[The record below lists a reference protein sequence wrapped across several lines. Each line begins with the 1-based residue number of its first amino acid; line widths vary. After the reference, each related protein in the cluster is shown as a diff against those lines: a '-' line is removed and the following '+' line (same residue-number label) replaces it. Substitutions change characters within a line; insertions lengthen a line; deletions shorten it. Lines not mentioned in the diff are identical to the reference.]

1 MNEKKGTKVKYS
13 EERLQSWT
21 APFSDTEKQRAE
33 NAIKMIR
40 AAIDGSE
47 ELKRMDIELFTQG
60 SYANNTNVRSESDI
74 DICVML
80 KDVFHGVYP
89 DGKKK
94 EDYGFTAASLT
105 FSRYRD
111 MVKSALQVKF
121 GLGYVSDGN
130 KSLKI
135 DENTYHVKADVVP
148 AFQLRNYQYLR
159 STDSAR
165 YVEGTWFMSKAGE
178 EIINYP
184 KKHISNGTTK
194 NNETNYRYKKLVRIM
209 KHIRNEMIDD
219 KEANGEKITSF
230 LVECLVWN
238 IPNSTIT
245 GSTTWTETVKQAII
259 YLYNTIKDGKHY
271 DWGEVSEML
280 YLFRGRKW
288 TDQDAKQ
295 WLYDAWNYL
304 GYGK

>member
-1 MNEKKGTKVKYS
+1 MKYS

-21 APFSDTEKQRAE
+21 APLSDTEKQRAD

-47 ELKRMDIELFTQG
+47 ELKHMDIEIFTQG
-60 SYANNTNVRSESDI
+60 SYANNTNVRSESDV
-74 DICVML
+74 DVCVML

-89 DGKKK
+89 DGKKR

-111 MVKSALQVKF
+111 MVKSALQAKF
-121 GLGYVSDGN
+121 RSEYVSDGN

-148 AFQLRNYQYLR
+148 AFQLRNYYYWG
-159 STDSAR
+159 STDPGR
-165 YVEGTWFMSKAGE
+165 YVEGIWFMSKDGQE
-178 EIINYP
+178 VKNYP
-184 KKHISNGTTK
+184 KEHISNGITK
-194 NNETNYRYKKLVRIM
+194 NNETNYKYKKLVRIM
-209 KHIRNEMIDD
+209 KHIRNEMVDD
-219 KEANGEKITSF
+219 KKANGDKITSF

-245 GSTTWTETVKQAII
+245 GYSTWTETVKQAII
-259 YLYNTIKDGKHY
+259 YLYNAIKDGTHTE
-271 DWGEVSEML
+271 WTEVSKML
-280 YLFRGRKW
+280 YLFRNRKW

-295 WLYDAWNYL
+295 WLCDAWNYL

>member
-1 MNEKKGTKVKYS
+1 MKYS

-21 APFSDTEKQRAE
+21 APLSDTEKQRAE
-33 NAIKMIR
+33 NAINMIR

-47 ELKRMDIELFTQG
+47 ELKCMDIEIFTQG
-60 SYANNTNVRSESDI
+60 SYANNTNVRSESDV

-89 DGKKK
+89 DGKKR

-111 MVKSALQVKF
+111 MVKNALQVKF
-121 GLGYVSDGN
+121 GSDYVSDGN

-148 AFQLRNYQYLR
+148 AFQLRNYYYR
-159 STDSAR
+159 GSTDPNR
-165 YVEGTWFMSKAGE
+165 YVEGIWFMSKAGE
-178 EIINYP
+178 EVQNYP
-184 KKHISNGTTK
+184 KEHISNGITK
-194 NNETNYRYKKLVRIM
+194 NNETNYKYKKLVRIM
-209 KHIRNEMIDD
+209 KHIRNEMVDE
-219 KEANGEKITSF
+219 KKANGEKISSF

-238 IPNSTIT
+238 IPNSTIS
-245 GSTTWTETVKQAII
+245 GYSTWTETVKQAII
-259 YLYNTIKDGKHY
+259 FLYNAIKNGKHN
-271 DWGEVSEML
+271 DWTEVSKML
-280 YLFRGRKW
+280 YLFRNRKW
-288 TDQDAKQ
+288 TDEDAKQ

>member
-1 MNEKKGTKVKYS
+1 MKYS
-13 EERLQSWT
+13 EERLQFWT
-21 APFSDTEKQRAE
+21 TPLSDTEKQRAE
-33 NAIKMIR
+33 NAITMIR
-40 AAIDGSE
+40 TAIDGSE
-47 ELKRMDIELFTQG
+47 ELKRMDIDIFTQG
-60 SYANNTNVRSESDI
+60 SYANNTNVRSESDV

-94 EDYGFTAASLT
+94 EDYGFTTASLT

-111 MVKSALQVKF
+111 MVKRALQAKF
-121 GLGYVSDGN
+121 GSAYVSDGN

-148 AFQLRNYQYLR
+148 AFQLRNYYYSG
-159 STDSAR
+159 STDPGR
-165 YVEGTWFMSKAGE
+165 YVEGTWFTSKAGE
-178 EIINYP
+178 NVQNYP
-184 KKHISNGTTK
+184 KEHISNGVTK
-194 NNETNYRYKKLVRIM
+194 NNETNHEYKKLVRIM
-209 KHIRNEMIDD
+209 KHIRNEMVDE
-219 KEANGEKITSF
+219 KKVNGDKITSF

-245 GSTTWTETVKQAII
+245 GFSTWTETVKQAII
-259 YLYNTIKDGKHY
+259 YLYNAIKDGKHTE
-271 DWGEVSEML
+271 WLEVSKML

-288 TDQDAKQ
+288 TDQEAKQ